1 MTPRAAFAL
10 PTTTA
15 AGTLSPAAAQ
25 PVAALQ
31 EQLAEALTGNGR
43 ALAALTG
50 ASSVD
55 RRDAFLTLLAV
66 YDLHTAP
73 LEQVGDTARFQH
85 HPAVAAVKSRL
96 EAGWLDQLELAWLG
110 AGHLAEASTAE
121 RAVTAMRSVAA
132 RDRLPE
138 AYKWLAWALSAPPRP
153 DE

>member
-50 ASSVD
+50 ASSVAGGMLSSPCSRYTTCIP
-55 RRDAFLTLLAV
+55 RRW
-66 YDLHTAP
+66 
-73 LEQVGDTARFQH
+73 
-85 HPAVAAVKSRL
+85 SRL
-96 EAGWLDQLELAWLG
+96 VTPP
-110 AGHLAEASTAE
+110 ASNIT
-121 RAVTAMRSVAA
+121 
-132 RDRLPE
+132 
-138 AYKWLAWALSAPPRP
+138 RP
-153 DE
+153 SRR